1 MFALRDYAVNNMKNR
16 EGSQLMIRGLILF
29 YLNIKPTHGYEIQR
43 FIQLSEVDK
52 WAKIQSGSI
61 YYALSKLEKEKNIAV
76 LKEESTGSRIRKIFM
91 ITELGKKT
99 LQEEMQ
105 EALAEPIANVGSM
118 KFIIAPIIST
128 LPKEEMITILLK
140 HISGLKEQKE
150 YWEKW
155 KKVKAGEKD
164 PKLVQLS
171 FKMAIDSIN
180 NQIMWHEELLD
191 NLDENILESSLM
203 RGIIETFDAD
213 RYEVQVKVPLVEQR
227 VEFASGFKE
236 AMKNDPKMAIDRL
249 NRVIEELKTQL

>member
-1 MFALRDYAVNNMKNR
+1 
-16 EGSQLMIRGLILF
+16 
-29 YLNIKPTHGYEIQR
+29 
-43 FIQLSEVDK
+43 
-52 WAKIQSGSI
+52 
-61 YYALSKLEKEKNIAV
+61 
-76 LKEESTGSRIRKIFM
+76 M